1 MNKHLDQ
8 LECDKLLKLYIDVYA
23 HVPTNEDY
31 LAIFLHGW
39 LVERN
44 GFLINWAQYVY
55 DTTQEQM
62 KSSFSLKGNCST
74 TSYSKKMNQ
83 SEGGLELSDN
93 EDYVVLEGLQKLN
106 VFLSN
111 QVAVVKEILE
121 EARSPNYQQDLEDL
135 LYNPR
140 RRNWKMKPSNFV

>member
-23 HVPTNEDY
+23 HVRTNEDY

-44 GFLINWAQYVY
+44 GFLITWAQYVY
-55 DTTQEQM
+55 DTTQEKM
-62 KSSFSLKGNCST
+62 KRSFSLKGNCST
-74 TSYSKKMNQ
+74 TSYSKQMNQ

-111 QVAVVKEILE
+111 QVAVVKEIL
-121 EARSPNYQQDLEDL
+121 
-135 LYNPR
+135 
-140 RRNWKMKPSNFV
+140 

>member
-1 MNKHLDQ
+1 
-8 LECDKLLKLYIDVYA
+8 
-23 HVPTNEDY
+23 
-31 LAIFLHGW
+31 
-39 LVERN
+39 
-44 GFLINWAQYVY
+44 
-55 DTTQEQM
+55 
-62 KSSFSLKGNCST
+62 
-74 TSYSKKMNQ
+74 MNQ